1 MWSQF
6 HWVVVSVSCTES
18 KNVTGIGPSLSISG
32 LYNDLVF
39 SWGCETVKYKV
50 PSVSKSI
57 PEFMAWTW
65 IIDGR
70 NDVCP
75 FNWFFVVV
83 KVWRT
88 TSFGGRG
95 ILIGIISIIGR
106 IHPIQNPVFFNRQK
120 TVDRPCQVVLIFERT
135 QSWRNDLC
143 SMRPTRYFNRSSL
156 CSQTVVRWAR
166 IVSKIRFTHMSQNE
180 NMPISIGFHMPI
192 VVGIQQHRVFIPLHL
207 KWQINP
213 WCY

>member
-1 MWSQF
+1 MEILRSTLIFLYLFWIM
-6 HWVVVSVSCTES
+6 HPTKCIETLTSVSCTES

-39 SWGCETVKYKV
+39 SWGCETVKYKG

-83 KVWRT
+83 KVWRMRSRNFCIILVFHQSNSPDSAGLGCGVQTGKPLKLATEERSCGSWSTINNIPHT
-88 TSFGGRG
+88 TRQT
-95 ILIGIISIIGR
+95 IEIDNLL
-106 IHPIQNPVFFNRQK
+106 PVLQK
-120 TVDRPCQVVLIFERT
+120 HLPSRE
-135 QSWRNDLC
+135 S
-143 SMRPTRYFNRSSL
+143 
-156 CSQTVVRWAR
+156 
-166 IVSKIRFTHMSQNE
+166 
-180 NMPISIGFHMPI
+180 
-192 VVGIQQHRVFIPLHL
+192 RVT
-207 KWQINP
+207 
-213 WCY
+213 CV

>member
-1 MWSQF
+1 MRYPKEIKTLT
-6 HWVVVSVSCTES
+6 SVSCTES

-57 PEFMAWTW
+57 PEFMTWTW

-75 FNWFFVVV
+75 FYWFFVVV

-95 ILIGIISIIGR
+95 ILIGIISIIGLEKITKR
-106 IHPIQNPVFFNRQK
+106 KKFFKEMSKEDKYILRNIQGKFVSTFFQAWN
-120 TVDRPCQVVLIFERT
+120 
-135 QSWRNDLC
+135 
-143 SMRPTRYFNRSSL
+143 
-156 CSQTVVRWAR
+156 
-166 IVSKIRFTHMSQNE
+166 
-180 NMPISIGFHMPI
+180 
-192 VVGIQQHRVFIPLHL
+192 
-207 KWQINP
+207 
-213 WCY
+213 